1 VTTVELGAVILVCSL
16 LVVGVSAT
24 AFVFFSRF
32 MKKEQAS
39 SERFRE
45 IHGTKK
51 RNEE

>member
-1 VTTVELGAVILVCSL
+1 VTTLELGAVILVCSI
-16 LVVGVSAT
+16 LVVGVATT

-32 MKKEQAS
+32 MKNEQAR